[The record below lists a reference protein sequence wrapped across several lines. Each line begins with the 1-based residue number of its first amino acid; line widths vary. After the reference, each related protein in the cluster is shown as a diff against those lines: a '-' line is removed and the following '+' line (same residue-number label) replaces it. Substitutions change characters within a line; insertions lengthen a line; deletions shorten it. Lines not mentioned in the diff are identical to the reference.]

1 MATRYSPAIVTS
13 GLSLCL
19 DAANKVS
26 YPGSGTSWYN
36 LSGTI
41 QSGSLKNGPTFSSA
55 NLGTIVFDGTD
66 DYVTTSFATTSGQAV
81 SYCGWVY
88 STESTATYKNFVD
101 SLSES
106 PMIWWNT
113 SGQIE
118 FDATRYT
125 TTTVYRNQWVYVSLS
140 KPAGNSSASYYVNG
154 VLVGTGTAYTTLVS
168 TPTLFNRGA
177 AQTWK
182 GNGAVVQIYNRALS
196 ATEVLQ
202 NYNATKT
209 RFGL

>member
-1 MATRYSPAIVTS
+1 MLSTFTFKTFKTGLGYSFKLT
-13 GLSLCL
+13 
-19 DAANKVS
+19 VS
-26 YPGSGTSWYN
+26 N
-36 LSGTI
+36 
-41 QSGSLKNGPTFSSA
+41 
-55 NLGTIVFDGTD
+55 
-66 DYVTTSFATTSGQAV
+66 
-81 SYCGWVY
+81 
-88 STESTATYKNFVD
+88 
-101 SLSES
+101 
-106 PMIWWNT
+106 
-113 SGQIE
+113 
-118 FDATRYT
+118 
-125 TTTVYRNQWVYVSLS
+125 VSLS

>member
-13 GLSLCL
+13 GLVLCL

-41 QSGSLKNGPTFSSA
+41 QSGSLKNGPTFSRA

-66 DYVTTSFATTSGQAV
+66 DYITTSFATTSGQAV

-106 PMIWWNT
+106 PMIWWNP

-118 FDATRYT
+118 FDASRYT

-140 KPAGNSSASYYVNG
+140 KPLGNSSASYYVNG